1 MPSTNLG
8 QPTVDIFAAT
18 VAAAIGSWHLVGAGD
33 KNGVDAAAVDAM
45 RSSLR
50 AANFGGI
57 VVIGEGEK
65 DEAPMLFNGEIVGG
79 GQPLEWDIAV
89 DPIDGTA
96 LAAEG
101 IPGAVSV
108 MAACARGGMMA
119 APEVYYMQK
128 LVCGPAGIDVLD
140 LDFSPEKN
148 IRLLAEQLGKPVSEV
163 NVAVIDKG
171 RNHTLIDQVQAAGAN
186 WVRFAEGDVAMAVAA
201 AVGDVGVDLLLGIGG
216 NPEGVVTACAVQAC
230 GGFMQGRLMPL
241 TPNEMTRALAAGY
254 DVEKKY
260 SLEELANG
268 ERFIFV
274 LTGVTDGLLAAGI
287 REVGEE
293 LHLQSFVLDS
303 EFPEPRLLEVRL
315 PRSQG

>member
-1 MPSTNLG
+1 MTETHLG

-18 VAAAIGSWHLVGAGD
+18 IAAAVGSWHLVGAGD
-33 KNGVDAAAVDAM
+33 KNRVDGAAVDAM
-45 RSSLR
+45 RASLR

-65 DEAPMLFNGEIVGG
+65 DEAPMLFNGEIIGG

-101 IPGAVSV
+101 VPGAVSV
-108 MAACARGGMMA
+108 MAACTRGGMMA

-128 LVCGPAGIDVLD
+128 IVSGAAGIGVLD
-140 LDFSPEKN
+140 LDFSPERN
-148 IRLLAEQLGKPVSEV
+148 IQLLADELGKPVSEM

-171 RNHTLIDQVQAAGAN
+171 RNHDLIQSVQSFGAN

-216 NPEGVVTACAVQAC
+216 NPEGVVTACAVQAI

-241 TPNEMTRALAAGY
+241 TPDEMSRALANGY
-254 DVEKKY
+254 DVERKY
-260 SLEELANG
+260 QLEELANG
-268 ERFIFV
+268 ERYIFV
-274 LTGVTDGLLAAGI
+274 LTGITDGLLAKGI
-287 REVGEE
+287 REVGDE

-303 EFPEPRLLEVRL
+303 NFGEARLLEVRL
-315 PRSQG
+315 PR

>member
-1 MPSTNLG
+1 MAETNLG

-18 VAAAIGSWHLVGAGD
+18 IAAAVGSWHLVGAGD
-33 KNGVDAAAVDAM
+33 KNKVDGAAVDAM
-45 RSSLR
+45 RASLR

-65 DEAPMLFNGEIVGG
+65 DEAPMLFNGEIIGG

-101 IPGAVSV
+101 VPGAVSV
-108 MAACARGGMMA
+108 MAACTRGGMMA

-128 LVCGPAGIDVLD
+128 IVSGPAGVGLLD
-140 LDFSPEKN
+140 LDYSPEKN
-148 IRLLAEQLGKPVSEV
+148 IQLLADELGKPVSDL
-163 NVAVIDKG
+163 NVAIIDKG
-171 RNHTLIDQVQAAGAN
+171 RNRDLIQRVQAFGAT

-216 NPEGVVTACAVQAC
+216 NPEGVVTACAVQAA

-241 TPNEMTRALAAGY
+241 TPDEMTRALAAGH
-254 DVEKKY
+254 DVERKY
-260 SLEELANG
+260 ELDELANG
-268 ERFIFV
+268 DRYIFV
-274 LTGVTDGLLAAGI
+274 LTGITDGLLAAGI
-287 REVGEE
+287 REIGEE
-293 LHLQSFVLDS
+293 IHLQSFVLDS
-303 EFPEPRLLEVRL
+303 DFGEPRLLEVRL
-315 PRSQG
+315 PR

>member
-1 MPSTNLG
+1 MSDTHLG

-18 VAAAIGSWHLVGAGD
+18 IAAAVGSWHLVGSGD
-33 KNGVDAAAVDAM
+33 KNGVDGAAVNAM
-45 RSSLR
+45 RSSLQ
-50 AANFGGI
+50 AAGFGGV

-65 DEAPMLFNGEIVGG
+65 DSAPMLFTGEIIGQ

-101 IPGAVSV
+101 VPGAVSV
-108 MAACARGGMMA
+108 MAACPRGGMMS
-119 APEVYYMQK
+119 APEVFYMQK
-128 LVCGPAGIDVLD
+128 IVSGRVGRELLD
-140 LDFSPEKN
+140 LDYTPELN
-148 IRLLAEQLGKPVSEV
+148 MQLLADALEKPVSQL

-171 RNHTLIDQVQAAGAN
+171 RNRDLIARVQAFGAN

-216 NPEGVVTACAVQAC
+216 NPEGVVTACAVQAL

-241 TPNEMTRALAAGY
+241 SPDEMTHALAAGY
-254 DVEKKY
+254 DIERKY
-260 SLEELANG
+260 GLDELASG

-274 LTGVTDGLLAAGI
+274 LTGLTDGLLTAGI
-287 REVGEE
+287 REIGDEM
-293 LHLQSFVLDS
+293 HLQSFVLDS
-303 EFPEPRLLEVRL
+303 DFGEARLLEVRI
-315 PRSQG
+315 PR

>member
-1 MPSTNLG
+1 MPETHLG
-8 QPTVDIFAAT
+8 QPTIDIFAAT
-18 VAAAIGSWHLVGAGD
+18 IAAAVGSWHQVGAGD
-33 KNGVDAAAVDAM
+33 KNKVDGAAVDAM

-65 DEAPMLFNGEIVGG
+65 DEAPMLFNGEIIGG
-79 GQPLEWDIAV
+79 GQPIEWDIAV

-101 IPGAVSV
+101 VPGAVSV
-108 MAACARGGMMA
+108 MAACTRGGMLA

-128 LVCGPAGIDVLD
+128 IVAGPAGRGVLD
-140 LDFSPEKN
+140 LDFTPERN
-148 IRLLAEQLGKPVSEV
+148 IELLAAELGKPVSQL

-171 RNHTLIDQVQAAGAN
+171 RNRDLIQRVQDAGAN

-216 NPEGVVTACAVQAC
+216 NPEGVVTACAVQAI

-241 TPNEMTRALAAGY
+241 TPDEMTRALDAGY
-254 DVEKKY
+254 DVERKY
-260 SLEELANG
+260 HLEELANG
-268 ERFIFV
+268 ERYIFV
-274 LTGVTDGLLAAGI
+274 LTGITDGLLAAGI
-287 REVGEE
+287 REVDEE

-303 EFPEPRLLEVRL
+303 NFPEPRLLQVKL
-315 PRSQG
+315 PK

>member
-1 MPSTNLG
+1 MAETHLG

-18 VAAAIGSWHLVGAGD
+18 IAAAVGSWHLVGAGD
-33 KNGVDAAAVDAM
+33 KNRVDGAAVDAM
-45 RSSLR
+45 RASLR

-65 DEAPMLFNGEIVGG
+65 DEAPMLFNGEIIGG

-108 MAACARGGMMA
+108 MAACTRGGMMA

-128 LVCGPAGIDVLD
+128 IVSSAAGRGVLD

-148 IRLLAEQLGKPVSEV
+148 IELLAEELGKPISDV
-163 NVAVIDKG
+163 NVAIIDKG
-171 RNHTLIDQVQAAGAN
+171 RNRDLIKRVQDFGAT

-201 AVGDVGVDLLLGIGG
+201 AIGDVGVDLLLGIGG
-216 NPEGVVTACAVQAC
+216 NPEGVVTACAVQAS

-241 TPNEMTRALAAGY
+241 TPDEMTKALAAGY
-254 DVEKKY
+254 DIERKY
-260 SLEELANG
+260 DLDELACG
-268 ERFIFV
+268 ERYIFV
-274 LTGVTDGLLAAGI
+274 LTGITDGLLAKGI
-287 REVGEE
+287 KEVGEE

-303 EFPEPRLLEVRL
+303 DFPEARLLEVRL
-315 PRSQG
+315 PR

>member
-1 MPSTNLG
+1 MPETHLG
-8 QPTVDIFAAT
+8 QPTIDIFAAT
-18 VAAAIGSWHLVGAGD
+18 IAAAVGSWHLVGAGD
-33 KNGVDAAAVDAM
+33 KNKVDGAAVDAM
-45 RSSLR
+45 RASLR

-65 DEAPMLFNGEIVGG
+65 DEAPMLFNGEIIGG

-101 IPGAVSV
+101 VPGAVSV
-108 MAACARGGMMA
+108 MAACTRGGMMA

-128 LVCGPAGIDVLD
+128 IVSGPAGRGVLD
-140 LDFSPEKN
+140 LDYSPEQN
-148 IRLLAEQLGKPVSEV
+148 IALLAAELGKSISEL

-171 RNHTLIDQVQAAGAN
+171 RNRDLIQRVQDTGAN

-216 NPEGVVTACAVQAC
+216 NPEGVVTACAVQAI

-241 TPNEMTRALAAGY
+241 TPNEMTRALDAGY
-254 DVEKKY
+254 DVERKY
-260 SLEELANG
+260 DLHELANG
-268 ERFIFV
+268 ERYIFV
-274 LTGVTDGLLAAGI
+274 LTGITDGLLAAGI
-287 REVGEE
+287 REVEEE

-303 EFPEPRLLEVRL
+303 NFPEPRLLQVKL
-315 PRSQG
+315 PK

>member
-1 MPSTNLG
+1 MAETNLG

-18 VAAAIGSWHLVGAGD
+18 IAAAIGSWHLVGAGD
-33 KNGVDAAAVDAM
+33 KNKVDGAAVDAM
-45 RSSLR
+45 RASLR

-65 DEAPMLFNGEIVGG
+65 DEAPMLFNGEIIGG

-101 IPGAVSV
+101 VPGAVSV
-108 MAACARGGMMA
+108 MAACTRGGMMA

-128 LVCGPAGIDVLD
+128 IVSGSAGVGLLD
-140 LDFSPEKN
+140 LDYSPEKN
-148 IRLLAEQLGKPVSEV
+148 IQLLADELGKPVSDL
-163 NVAVIDKG
+163 NVAIIDKG
-171 RNHTLIDQVQAAGAN
+171 RNHDLIRRVQDFGAN

-216 NPEGVVTACAVQAC
+216 NPEGVVTACAVQAA

-241 TPNEMTRALAAGY
+241 TPDEMTKALAAGH
-254 DVEKKY
+254 DVERKY
-260 SLEELANG
+260 ELDELANG
-268 ERFIFV
+268 DRYIFV
-274 LTGVTDGLLAAGI
+274 LTGITDGLLAAGI
-287 REVGEE
+287 REIGDE

-303 EFPEPRLLEVRL
+303 DFGEPRLLEVRL
-315 PRSQG
+315 PR

>member
-1 MPSTNLG
+1 MAETNLG

-18 VAAAIGSWHLVGAGD
+18 IAAAVGSWHLVGAGD
-33 KNGVDAAAVDAM
+33 KNKVDGAAVDAM
-45 RSSLR
+45 RASLR

-65 DEAPMLFNGEIVGG
+65 DEAPMLFNGEIIGG

-101 IPGAVSV
+101 VPGAVSV
-108 MAACARGGMMA
+108 MAACTRGGMMA

-128 LVCGPAGIDVLD
+128 IVSGPAGVGLLD
-140 LDFSPEKN
+140 LDYSPEKN
-148 IRLLAEQLGKPVSEV
+148 IQLLADELGKPGSDL
-163 NVAVIDKG
+163 NVAIIDKG
-171 RNHTLIDQVQAAGAN
+171 RNRDLIQRVQAFGAT

-216 NPEGVVTACAVQAC
+216 NPEGVVTACAVQAA

-241 TPNEMTRALAAGY
+241 TPDEMTRALAAGH
-254 DVEKKY
+254 DVERKY
-260 SLEELANG
+260 ELDELANG
-268 ERFIFV
+268 DRYIFV
-274 LTGVTDGLLAAGI
+274 LTGITDGLLAAGI
-287 REVGEE
+287 REIGEE
-293 LHLQSFVLDS
+293 IHLQSFVLDS
-303 EFPEPRLLEVRL
+303 DFGEPRLLEVRL
-315 PRSQG
+315 PR